1 MIQLSQETEA
11 LAQRLAAAQR
21 LSPDDAIRQALE
33 ERARSV
39 GLALA
44 PEPPKP
50 RGRSAAEIAARW
62 ERLHSLAAEIAAM
75 PVLDPRSTEEIVDDI
90 NAL

>member
-1 MIQLSQETEA
+1 MIELSQETEA

-21 LSPDDAIRQALE
+21 LSVDEAIRLALE
-33 ERARSV
+33 ERARAT

-44 PEPPKP
+44 PKSVKP
-50 RGRSAAEIAARW
+50 RDNSPEAIAAR
-62 ERLHSLAAEIAAM
+62 RAALQRFAAEIAAM
-75 PVLDPRSTEEIVDDI
+75 PVLDPRSVEEIVDDI

>member
-21 LSPDDAIRQALE
+21 LSVEDAIRQALE
-33 ERARSV
+33 ERARRQ
-39 GLALA
+39 GIALA
-44 PEPPKP
+44 PELRKLG
-50 RGRSAAEIAARW
+50 GRSPAEVAARW
-62 ERLHSLAAEIAAM
+62 ERIHSLAAEISAM
-75 PVLDPRSTEEIVDDI
+75 PVLDPRSVEEIVNDI